1 MTDLIRNVDSP
12 EDITSAAAQLR
23 RIIDTTSI
31 TPNQSLEVFEAWGSA
46 LGQSDTAD
54 LPGVP
59 FLRLW
64 LRRNTLEP
72 IITKELGAGALHGD
86 WMEDGRARLKAY
98 PVGMVGHWPAGNI
111 EIQPL
116 LSMTCALL
124 GGNACLVRIPNEL
137 REGSSQLIAKLIQ
150 SDSQGILT
158 SRICLLS
165 FDHERLDLHRAMA
178 QSVDGAMI
186 WGGEEAVATIRSL
199 PFPPWARL
207 AVFGPRISVAA
218 MDSASWSDPATRDAL
233 CRRIARDVWQFDQ
246 QACSSPQ
253 VLFLERKNDESAR
266 DFVQELRLAF
276 EAENR
281 AHPRETIEGA
291 LASAICQARAA
302 WLLQNETN
310 SAVFPAPPDWTILVG
325 HGPEIP
331 QPTQGKTL
339 TVLEVDDLLEALAR
353 VDGNVQ
359 TLGLAIADSEK
370 EIAIAS
376 LAASRG
382 IDRIVPL
389 GRMHVFGPPWDGVD
403 LVRIMVRMVRHLRPV
418 DGEQGRNE

>member
-1 MTDLIRNVDSP
+1 MTDLIRNVESP
-12 EDITSAAAQLR
+12 EDITTAAAELR
-23 RIIDTTSI
+23 RIVDTTSI
-31 TPNQSLEVFEAWGSA
+31 TPNQSIDVFETWGSA

-72 IITKELGAGALHGD
+72 ILTKELGAGSLNGE
-86 WMEDGRARLKAY
+86 WTEDGRARLKAY
-98 PVGMVGHWPAGNI
+98 PVGIVGHWPAGNI

-124 GGNACLVRIPNEL
+124 GGNACLVRIPTGL
-137 REGSSQLIAKLIQ
+137 RDVNSRLVDKLIA
-150 SDSQGILT
+150 SDGKNILT
-158 SRICLLS
+158 SRIRLLS

-186 WGGEEAVATIRSL
+186 WGGEEAVSSIRSL

-218 MDSASWSDPATRDAL
+218 MDSASWSDPATCEAL

-253 VLFLERKNDESAR
+253 VLFLEKYDGVSTRE
-266 DFVQELRLAF
+266 FVQALRSAF

-291 LASAICQARAA
+291 LTSAICQARAA
-302 WLLQNETN
+302 WLLKDESN
-310 SAVFPAPPDWTILVG
+310 SAVFPATPDWTILIG

-353 VDGNVQ
+353 LDGNVQ
-359 TLGLAIADSEK
+359 TLGLAIADPEK
-370 EIAIAS
+370 EA
-376 LAASRG
+376 R
-382 IDRIVPL
+382 
-389 GRMHVFGPPWDGVD
+389 
-403 LVRIMVRMVRHLRPV
+403 
-418 DGEQGRNE
+418 

>member
-1 MTDLIRNVDSP
+1 MTDLIRNVDVT
-12 EDITSAAAQLR
+12 EDITSAAAELR
-23 RIIDTTSI
+23 RIVDTTSI
-31 TPNQSLEVFEAWGSA
+31 TPNQTLDVFEAWGSA
-46 LGQSDTAD
+46 LGESDTAD
-54 LPGVP
+54 LAGVP

-72 IITKELGAGALHGD
+72 IIAKELGPGALNGD
-86 WMEDGRARLKAY
+86 WIEDGRARLKAY
-98 PVGMVGHWPAGNI
+98 PVGIVGHWPAGNI

-124 GGNACLVRIPNEL
+124 GGNACLVRVPKEL
-137 REGSSQLIAKLIQ
+137 RDSNAQLIAKLIQ
-150 SDSQGILT
+150 ADKEATLIT
-158 SRICLLS
+158 RIRLLA

-186 WGGEEAVATIRSL
+186 WGGEEAVTEIRAL
-199 PFPPWARL
+199 PFPPWTRL
-207 AVFGPRISVAA
+207 AIFGPRISVAA
-218 MDSASWSDPATRDAL
+218 MDAASWSDPQARQAV

-253 VLFLERKNDESAR
+253 VLFLEKKNGEPTA
-266 DFVQELRLAF
+266 DFIKALRSAF

-281 AHPRETIEGA
+281 AHPRESIEGA
-291 LASAICQARAA
+291 LTSAICQARAN
-302 WLLQNETN
+302 WLLRDEAN
-310 SAVFPAPPDWTILVG
+310 SAVFPATPDWTILVG

-339 TVLEVDDLLEALAR
+339 TVLEVEDLLEALAR
-353 VDGNVQ
+353 LNGNVQ
-359 TLGLAIADSEK
+359 TLGLAISDPEK
-370 EIAIAS
+370 EAAIAS
-376 LAASRG
+376 QAASRG

-403 LVRIMVRMVRHLRPV
+403 LIRIMVRMVRHLRPV
-418 DGEQGRNE
+418 D

>member
-1 MTDLIRNVDSP
+1 MTDLIRNADSP
-12 EDITSAAAQLR
+12 EDITSAAAELR
-23 RIIDTTSI
+23 RIVETASI
-31 TPNQSLEVFEAWGSA
+31 TLNQSLEVFEAWGLA

-72 IITKELGAGALHGD
+72 IITKELGPGALNGD

-98 PVGMVGHWPAGNI
+98 PVGIVGHWPAGNI

-124 GGNACLVRIPNEL
+124 GGNACLVRIPTEL
-137 REGSSQLIAKLIQ
+137 SDVTSQLIAKLIQ
-150 SDSQGILT
+150 SDRQGILT
-158 SRICLLS
+158 SRIYLLS

-186 WGGEEAVATIRSL
+186 WGGEEAVSTIRSL

-218 MDSASWSDPATRDAL
+218 MDAACWSDPATREAL

-253 VLFLERKNDESAR
+253 VLFLEKKNGESTS
-266 DFVQELRLAF
+266 DFVQALWTAF

-281 AHPRETIEGA
+281 AHPREAIEGA
-291 LASAICQARAA
+291 LTSAICQARAN
-302 WLLQNETN
+302 WLLKNETN
-310 SAVFPAPPDWTILVG
+310 SAVFPATPDWTILVG
-325 HGPEIP
+325 HGSEIP

-339 TVLEVDDLLEALAR
+339 TVLEVPDLLAALAR
-353 VDGNVQ
+353 LDGNVQ
-359 TLGLAIADSEK
+359 TLGLAVADPEK

-389 GRMHVFGPPWDGVD
+389 GRMHVFGAPWDGVD
-403 LVRIMVRMVRHLRPV
+403 LLRIMVRIVRHLRPV
-418 DGEQGRNE
+418 DGEHGRSA